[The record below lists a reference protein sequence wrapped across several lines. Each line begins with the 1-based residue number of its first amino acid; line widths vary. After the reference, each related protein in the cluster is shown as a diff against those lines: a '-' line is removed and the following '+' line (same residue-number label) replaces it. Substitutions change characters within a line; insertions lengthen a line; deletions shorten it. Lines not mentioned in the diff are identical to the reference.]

1 MTAETRTFVAPTD
14 ILGIEYECGH
24 CGAKHFVPSVRFD
37 RVLYQCPNCR
47 EGLATATTHATSH
60 QRSDES
66 VLHSFIDALKGM
78 QNLTVKVRLEI
89 SDAAVLRQQIK
100 Q

>member
-1 MTAETRTFVAPTD
+1 MTAETRTFIAPTD
-14 ILGIEYECGH
+14 ILGIECECGH
-24 CGAKHFVPSVRFD
+24 CSAKYFVPVVRFD

-47 EGLATATTHATSH
+47 EGLAMATTHAISH

-66 VLHSFIDALKGM
+66 VLHAFIDALKGM

-89 SDAAVLRQQIK
+89 SDA
-100 Q
+100 